1 MRLAANLGFAA
12 ANNRAAEGA
21 ETPWLATLNP
31 DVFAEPGWLAALMA
45 ATERH
50 PGVSMFGSTQV
61 DANHPDRLDGTGDA
75 FFAAGFPW
83 RGNHGR
89 PISEVPPE
97 GETFGP
103 CAAAALFRTR
113 DFPGDGGFDERFFC
127 YCENVD
133 LAFQLRLSGG
143 RCIQVRDAVV
153 RHVSSGLSGARSDFA
168 LYHSARNRIWTM
180 IKDMPW
186 PLLMPMI
193 PAHVAVTLFISPT
206 ALRRGGLAP
215 VWCGIPRSRCSRL
228 QTACSRRKNRIP
240 TSSSTT
246 KMPSS

>member
-1 MRLAANLGFAA
+1 MPTIPTVSTAQA
-12 ANNRAAEGA
+12 
-21 ETPWLATLNP
+21 TP
-31 DVFAEPGWLAALMA
+31 
-45 ATERH
+45 
-50 PGVSMFGSTQV
+50 
-61 DANHPDRLDGTGDA
+61 

-83 RGNHGR
+83 CGNHGR

-113 DFPGDGGFDERFFC
+113 DFPGAGGFDGRFFC
-127 YCENVD
+127 YCEDVD
-133 LAFQLRLSGG
+133 LALRLRLSGG

-180 IKDMPW
+180 IKNVPW

-240 TSSSTT
+240 TSSTTT
-246 KMPSS
+246 KMLSS